1 MLKLKDFLLVL
12 VVGYS
17 VYQVYWGTGWNEQN
31 LFLLI
36 CSLIAFG
43 YSVLQKM
50 GVFAKLKQ
58 RQEEILAQKKQENDC
73 LLYTSDAADD

>member
-58 RQEEILAQKKQENDC
+58 RQKKILAQKKQENEE
-73 LLYTSDAADD
+73 

>member
-58 RQEEILAQKKQENDC
+58 RQEKMLAQKKQENEE
-73 LLYTSDAADD
+73 

>member
-58 RQEEILAQKKQENDC
+58 RQEEILAQKKQENEE
-73 LLYTSDAADD
+73 

>member
-50 GVFAKLKQ
+50 GVFPKLKQ
-58 RQEEILAQKKQENDC
+58 RQEEILAQKKQENEE
-73 LLYTSDAADD
+73 

>member
-17 VYQVYWGTGWNEQN
+17 VYWGTGWNEQN

-58 RQEEILAQKKQENDC
+58 RQEEILAQKKQENEE
-73 LLYTSDAADD
+73 

>member
-17 VYQVYWGTGWNEQN
+17 VYQVYWGTGWSEQN

-58 RQEEILAQKKQENDC
+58 RQEKILAQKKQENEE
-73 LLYTSDAADD
+73 

>member
-43 YSVLQKM
+43 HSVLQKM

-58 RQEEILAQKKQENDC
+58 RQEKILAQKKQENEE
-73 LLYTSDAADD
+73 

>member
-50 GVFAKLKQ
+50 GVFDKLKQ
-58 RQEEILAQKKQENDC
+58 RQKKILAQKKQENEE
-73 LLYTSDAADD
+73 

>member
-1 MLKLKDFLLVL
+1 MKLKDFLLVL

-58 RQEEILAQKKQENDC
+58 RQEEILAQKKQENEE
-73 LLYTSDAADD
+73 

>member
-58 RQEEILAQKKQENDC
+58 RQEKILAQKKQEN
-73 LLYTSDAADD
+73 

>member
-58 RQEEILAQKKQENDC
+58 RQEEILAQKRQENEE
-73 LLYTSDAADD
+73 

>member
-58 RQEEILAQKKQENDC
+58 RQEEILAQNNQTQLMNK
-73 LLYTSDAADD
+73 

>member
-43 YSVLQKM
+43 YSV
-50 GVFAKLKQ
+50 
-58 RQEEILAQKKQENDC
+58 
-73 LLYTSDAADD
+73 

>member
-36 CSLIAFG
+36 CSLITFG

-58 RQEEILAQKKQENDC
+58 RQEEILAQKKQENEE
-73 LLYTSDAADD
+73 

>member
-36 CSLIAFG
+36 CSLM
-43 YSVLQKM
+43 QKM

-58 RQEEILAQKKQENDC
+58 RQEEILAQKKQENEE
-73 LLYTSDAADD
+73 

>member
-12 VVGYS
+12 VGGYS

-58 RQEEILAQKKQENDC
+58 RQEEILAQKKQENEE
-73 LLYTSDAADD
+73 

>member
-58 RQEEILAQKKQENDC
+58 RQEKILAQKKQENEE
-73 LLYTSDAADD
+73 

>member
-50 GVFAKLKQ
+50 GVVAKLKQ
-58 RQEEILAQKKQENDC
+58 RQEKILAQKKQENEE
-73 LLYTSDAADD
+73 

>member
-43 YSVLQKM
+43 SSVLQKM

-58 RQEEILAQKKQENDC
+58 RQEKILAQKKQENEE
-73 LLYTSDAADD
+73 

>member
-58 RQEEILAQKKQENDC
+58 RQEELLAQKKQENEE
-73 LLYTSDAADD
+73 

>member
-12 VVGYS
+12 VVCYS

-58 RQEEILAQKKQENDC
+58 RQEEILAQKKQENEE
-73 LLYTSDAADD
+73 

>member
-50 GVFAKLKQ
+50 GDFAKLKQ
-58 RQEEILAQKKQENDC
+58 RQEKILAQKKQENEE
-73 LLYTSDAADD
+73 

>member
-43 YSVLQKM
+43 YSVLQNKD
-50 GVFAKLKQ
+50 
-58 RQEEILAQKKQENDC
+58 KKRFSHRKSRR
-73 LLYTSDAADD
+73 TKSK

>member
-43 YSVLQKM
+43 YSVLQNM

-58 RQEEILAQKKQENDC
+58 RREKILAQKKQENEE
-73 LLYTSDAADD
+73 

>member
-36 CSLIAFG
+36 CSLIVFG

-58 RQEEILAQKKQENDC
+58 RQEEILAQKKQENEE
-73 LLYTSDAADD
+73 